1 MHPVLKEAL
10 ERSPVMPVLVIP
22 ELSMA
27 KPLAEALASGGLT
40 VFEITLRTA
49 CALEAMAVMKQAVPD
64 ALIGAGTVTNP
75 ERLRDA
81 KAFGADFVVS
91 PGTTE
96 SLLQCSQVEQLPI
109 LPGFSTASE
118 AMRLMEWG
126 SLCGKFFPAE
136 ASGGVKYLKSL
147 AGPLP
152 EFRVCPTG
160 GIQADTALNY
170 LRCANVV
177 CVGGSWIAPTDLLA
191 VGDYGEIEARARH
204 AASLSLAG

>member
-1 MHPVLKEAL
+1 MHHVLKEAL

-27 KPLAEALASGGLT
+27 EPLAEVLASGGLT
-40 VFEITLRTA
+40 VFEITMRTA
-49 CALEAMAVMKQAVPD
+49 CALEAMAVMKRAIPD
-64 ALIGAGTVTNP
+64 ALIGAGTVTNL

-96 SLLQCSQVEQLPI
+96 SLWLSSQLEQLPV

-118 AMRLMEWG
+118 AMRLMELG
-126 SLCGKFFPAE
+126 SQCGKFFPAE
-136 ASGGVKYLKSL
+136 ASGGEHYLRSL

-152 EFRVCPTG
+152 EFQVCPTG
-160 GIQADTALNY
+160 GIRADTASKY
-170 LRCANVV
+170 LQCPNVI
-177 CVGGSWIAPTDLLA
+177 CVGGSWIAPMDLLA
-191 VGDYGEIEARARH
+191 AGDYEEIEARSRH
-204 AASLSLAG
+204 AASL